1 MEGVRQPAVAGL
13 FYPSR
18 ARELAAAVDRLLAE
32 ANAMAASNA
41 PQPKAIIAPHAGYVY
56 SGPVAARAYATLA
69 ASRAR
74 IRRAVV
80 IGPAHYVWF
89 EGVAAPS
96 SAAFQTPLG
105 ALPVDRSA
113 IEELRSL
120 AFVGIADLPHVREH
134 SLEVQLPFLQQVL
147 SEVEIVP
154 LLVGDA
160 RPEHVAAVLAR
171 LWGGE
176 ETTIVVSSDLSHY
189 HDTDTARLRDAATAD
204 AIERGDG
211 SRLGPDD
218 ACGFLPI
225 AGLLAEAR
233 NRRLKARRLDL
244 RNSGDTA
251 GSKGRVVGYGAWCFE
266 QSPTQSAGREERLL
280 TARLADN
287 ARHR

>member
-41 PQPKAIIAPHAGYVY
+41 PPPKAIIAPHAGYVY
-56 SGPVAARAYATLA
+56 SAPVAARAYATLA
-69 ASRAR
+69 ASHGR

-96 SAAFQTPLG
+96 SATFETPLG

-113 IEELRSL
+113 IEALRELP
-120 AFVGIADLPHVREH
+120 FVGVADAPHVREH
-134 SLEVQLPFLQQVL
+134 SLEVQLPFLQRL
-147 SEVEIVP
+147 LGEVEIVP

-160 RPEHVAAVLAR
+160 RREDVAGVLAR
-171 LWGGE
+171 LWRGE
-176 ETTIVVSSDLSHY
+176 ETTIVVSSDLSHD
-189 HDTDTARLRDAATAD
+189 HDTDTARRRDAATAD

-211 SRLGPDD
+211 SRLGPDH

-225 AGLLAEAR
+225 AGLLAEACSR
-233 NRRLKARRLDL
+233 GLKARRLDL
-244 RNSGDTA
+244 RNSGDTV
-251 GSKGRVVGYGAWCFE
+251 GPKDRVVGYGAWCFE
-266 QSPTQSAGREERLL
+266 QSPDAHNPPVSRDDR
-280 TARLADN
+280 
-287 ARHR
+287 